1 MAPERIDGLSR
12 WTSPIPKAR
21 RKKLMDAESQAWV
34 RDLRSKGPVHD
45 RTVARLHELLLRVAY
60 SEATR
65 RRTRVPEAI
74 HSELDDLCLQAASDA
89 VMAIIR
95 KLDTFQGR
103 ARFTTWACKFV
114 ILEFSTSL
122 RRRMWRGRN
131 VEPDETA
138 WERLADSAPTALQG
152 LEQTE
157 LLAALGQAVRENLTD
172 RQRLVFQSAV
182 MDDVPID
189 VLAERLQSSRG
200 AVYKTLHDARRKLRA
215 SLTEAGYVGGT
226 AR

>member
-1 MAPERIDGLSR
+1 MPEQPINRAAPEAPRL
-12 WTSPIPKAR
+12 KQ
-21 RKKLMDAESQAWV
+21 LDAESQSWIQE
-34 RDLRSKGPVHD
+34 LRSEGPEFD
-45 RTVARLHELLLRVAY
+45 RAVARLHGLLLRVAR
-60 SEATR
+60 SEAAR
-65 RRTRVPEAI
+65 RRARVPQAI
-74 HSELDDLCLQAASDA
+74 HGELDDLCVQAASDA
-89 VMAIIR
+89 VMAITR

-122 RRRMWRGRN
+122 RRRMWHGRA
-131 VEPDETA
+131 VEPDETV
-138 WERLADSAPTALQG
+138 WERLADPAPTALQG
-152 LEQTE
+152 LEHAE

-182 MDDVPID
+182 MDEVPID
-189 VLAERLQSSRG
+189 VLAERLESSRG

-226 AR
+226 TR